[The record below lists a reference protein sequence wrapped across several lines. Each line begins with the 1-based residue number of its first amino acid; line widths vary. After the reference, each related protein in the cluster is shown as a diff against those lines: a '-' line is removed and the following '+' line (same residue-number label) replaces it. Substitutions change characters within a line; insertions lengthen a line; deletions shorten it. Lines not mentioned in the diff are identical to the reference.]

1 MPRERLRQ
9 SFMERTIP
17 MEHIQHPDRHPRKC
31 TATSKR
37 SKQLYEK
44 WAMKAQRVCSFH
56 GGKAP
61 RALANAQAAIERA
74 DLQLRGLTVPAVD
87 ARKRFLSADSE
98 SVILGALTEF
108 QRGADLDH
116 TRRGARLRD

>member
-1 MPRERLRQ
+1 
-9 SFMERTIP
+9 
-17 MEHIQHPDRHPRKC
+17 
-31 TATSKR
+31 
-37 SKQLYEK
+37 
-44 WAMKAQRVCSFH
+44 MKAQRVCSFH